1 MTNETVIADS
11 GRHMAFSPPAAIAN
25 DAASAISRTT
35 PSPIS
40 RMSLTARPVQMT
52 VVPASHN
59 HETTGGVPP
68 IDRNADERV
77 ALPCPGE

>member
-1 MTNETVIADS
+1 MGPAEFVQLANHGIQKWAELEGLETLAL
-11 GRHMAFSPPAAIAN
+11 SPPTTIAN

-59 HETTGGVPP
+59 HETTGGVHP
-68 IDRNADERV
+68 
-77 ALPCPGE
+77 